1 MLSYK
6 YVRLQQ
12 CEFSGSPESSDETG
26 SAKKR
31 RRLSGGREVVT
42 LYLENLKNN
51 YLSGHCV
58 SPAANGHPKAER

>member
-1 MLSYK
+1 M
-6 YVRLQQ
+6 R
-12 CEFSGSPESSDETG
+12 
-26 SAKKR
+26 
-31 RRLSGGREVVT
+31 REVPKREGDSQGGERLLHA